1 VGGKRVATKGHGAN
15 RADRRWSG
23 GIWGEQTKPPGELSG
38 AAPAVRSQEDGTPH
52 VIEDDGLER
61 YRIISTL
68 GTGGM
73 ATVLLAE
80 DLRLGRKVAL
90 KRLAGAGDP
99 LGHEHGRES
108 NRALLSRLRREALLG
123 ASVSHPNLV
132 SIYDIVSAGDG
143 GLGIVM
149 EYVPGET
156 LRDRMLR
163 EGRLPADVALP
174 ILQGIAGGL
183 DAIHRRGIVHRDLK
197 PANVLLGDD
206 GTVKLAD
213 FGIATGAENTRI
225 TSQGAVVGTFRY
237 MAPEQLEDAP
247 SNPAMDI
254 YALAVV
260 ALEMLSGQKA
270 RPESHPIALAHA
282 LATQPPP
289 DLRNA
294 WPEAP
299 APVAE
304 LLKRGMARDPSLR
317 PRRAGELVGRL
328 RAALVDETTKH
339 PVESRLARRAA
350 AQRAATREAATSEP
364 EPPWSR
370 AAAAAD
376 GVVERPPAP
385 APRRE
390 PPRVAPP
397 PAAHT
402 SSAPTTDQVPRRAA
416 SGSSPVAAAR
426 RPRED
431 WPPRHARAA
440 GVGRRRLAAP
450 IAILAVLVAGV
461 AAVVIATSGPGPSAP
476 SGGSS
481 AGTSGTRPKEH
492 GPSADNTA
500 ASAKKHAPSASETAA
515 SAKKHAP
522 SASKTASTTN
532 KTSSGS
538 DTSTAAASGT
548 TVTPAALGSSS
559 AATASTPV
567 EAVESFYHLA
577 AAHQYARAWSL
588 ADPNFRQQLE
598 GYQSF
603 QMGQADDRSITFN
616 KAAVTSQTASAATVS
631 VETTSRRSDGTEI
644 CAGNVD
650 LVKNGA
656 SWQLDQIGINCR

>member
-1 VGGKRVATKGHGAN
+1 
-15 RADRRWSG
+15 
-23 GIWGEQTKPPGELSG
+23 
-38 AAPAVRSQEDGTPH
+38 
-52 VIEDDGLER
+52 
-61 YRIISTL
+61 
-68 GTGGM
+68 M
-73 ATVLLAE
+73 
-80 DLRLGRKVAL
+80 
-90 KRLAGAGDP
+90 
-99 LGHEHGRES
+99 
-108 NRALLSRLRREALLG
+108 
-123 ASVSHPNLV
+123 
-132 SIYDIVSAGDG
+132 SIYDIVSVGDG

-197 PANVLLGDD
+197 PANVLLGSNE
-206 GTVKLAD
+206 TVKLAD
-213 FGIATGAENTRI
+213 FGIAMGAESTRI

-247 SNPAMDI
+247 SNPAIDI

-289 DLRNA
+289 DLRTM

-339 PVESRLARRAA
+339 PVGLRPARRAM
-350 AQRAATREAATSEP
+350 AQRAAAGAATSDHESP
-364 EPPWSR
+364 RSR

-376 GVVERPPAP
+376 GVVERTPAP
-385 APRRE
+385 ATRRE
-390 PPRVAPP
+390 SPPVAPP

-402 SSAPTTDQVPRRAA
+402 SSGPTTDQLPREAA
-416 SGSSPVAAAR
+416 SGSPSPAAAGGLR
-426 RPRED
+426 EDRPR
-431 WPPRHARAA
+431 RHAGAV
-440 GVGRRRLAAP
+440 GVSRWRLAAP
-450 IAILAVLVAGV
+450 IALLAVLAAGV
-461 AAVVIATSGPGPSAP
+461 AAVAIATSGSPRPSAA
-476 SGGSS
+476 SGKSS
-481 AGTSGTRPKEH
+481 AATSGTRRKNH
-492 GPSADNTA
+492 PSSANKTA
-500 ASAKKHAPSASETAA
+500 ASAKKHAPSQNKTGA
-515 SAKKHAP
+515 SAKTHVPPAN
-522 SASKTASTTN
+522 ATASSTN
-532 KTSSGS
+532 NTSSGS

-548 TVTPAALGSSS
+548 TTTPATLAASS
-559 AATASTPV
+559 ADAASTPV

-577 AAHQYARAWSL
+577 AAHEYAKAWSL
-588 ADPNFRQQLE
+588 ADPNFQQQLE

-603 QMGQADDRSITFN
+603 QAGQADDRSITFN
-616 KAAVTSQTASAATVS
+616 KATVTNQTTSSATVA
-631 VETTSRRSDGTEI
+631 VQTTSRRSDGTKS
-644 CAGNVD
+644 CAGSVD
-650 LVKNGA
+650 LVKNSA